1 MGMEDQRMEPKSG
14 GQFYLVTIQE
24 TEINEKGQE
33 KKIKTYQLVDAVS
46 PTEVEKKVGKEM
58 EGSVLEWEIV
68 SIVVSKINAVY

>member
-24 TEINEKGQE
+24 TEINEKGKE